1 MRRFALP
8 ALWMLAIAAMSSTVI
23 GPRQF
28 VRGVSK
34 HSPVTISE
42 SSFAG
47 FWQDWWWLFVKG
59 FHVLEFALL
68 GFLLLRAMPRRPL
81 AALAI
86 ATGFAIVDELHQ
98 TLVPARGGR
107 LSDVGIDLVGVLLG
121 WLVWCVLSKRKTE
134 STAHD
139 T

>member
-1 MRRFALP
+1 
-8 ALWMLAIAAMSSTVI
+8 MSSTVI

-28 VRGVSK
+28 VRSVSK

-68 GFLLLRAMPRRPL
+68 GFLLLRAMPKHPL

-107 LSDVGIDLVGVLLG
+107 LSDVVIDLVGVLLG
-121 WLVWCVLSKRKTE
+121 WLVWWILTKRRAELISDDELRSPIT
-134 STAHD
+134 D
-139 T
+139 